1 MERMVEE
8 AEERMKETLGRRKG
22 VMDLKML
29 LKEVAEREGLEEE
42 MKGRSRREPV
52 VRRRK
57 VFCQVAV
64 RKLGYTGAS
73 AARFLGMTTS
83 SVNRMA
89 RMEEMTEM
97 DA

>member
-1 MERMVEE
+1 MPRQ
-8 AEERMKETLGRRKG
+8 ARLDDPRGQ
-22 VMDLKML
+22 
-29 LKEVAEREGLEEE
+29 
-42 MKGRSRREPV
+42 V
-52 VRRRK
+52 VRERK

-89 RMEEMTEM
+89 RLKEMTEL
-97 DA
+97 DAWDK